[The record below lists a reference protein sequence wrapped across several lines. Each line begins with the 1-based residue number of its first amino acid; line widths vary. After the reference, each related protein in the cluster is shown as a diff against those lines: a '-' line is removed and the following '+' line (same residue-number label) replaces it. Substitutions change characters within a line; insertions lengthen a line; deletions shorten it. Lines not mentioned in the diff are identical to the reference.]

1 MYCNKKTL
9 VSIIDK
15 LLLKLN
21 VQVNYVI
28 IENDNKQ
35 DFLYVINKQNIIEF
49 HVNFSRIKKRD
60 LKTYLY
66 HEIYHIKQFNKN
78 FPVLLLSKD
87 KGDYSII
94 QKIITDLYVTDQ
106 MIKDNIYSIAYRV
119 FKKRLKGLCTNI
131 ESIQGIER
139 IYKTAYIMAEW
150 KIFFNKK
157 IYIIN
162 TRRIKK
168 VKKMFMNT
176 KINKIFNILVKEY
189 KNEDIMKMYDN
200 LIKSMNTNVSVDILE
215 NKIIII

>member
-21 VQVNYVI
+21 IQVNYII

-35 DFLYVINKQNIIEF
+35 DFLYVINNQNIIEF
-49 HVNFSRIKKRD
+49 HVNFSRIKKGD

-78 FPVLLLSKD
+78 FPTLLLSKE
-87 KGDYSII
+87 KEDYSII

-106 MIKDNIYSIAYRV
+106 MIKDKIYNIAYRV
-119 FKKRLKGLCTNI
+119 FKKRLQCLCKNI
-131 ESIQGIER
+131 ASIQGIER

-150 KIFFNKK
+150 EIFFNKK
-157 IYIIN
+157 NYIIN
-162 TRRIKK
+162 TRRVKR

-189 KNEDIMKMYDN
+189 KNEDIMKMYYD
-200 LIKSMNTNVSVDILE
+200 LIKSINTNVYVYMLE

>member
-21 VQVNYVI
+21 IQVNYII

-35 DFLYVINKQNIIEF
+35 DFLYVINNQNIIEF
-49 HVNFSRIKKRD
+49 HVNFSRIKKGD

-78 FPVLLLSKD
+78 FPTLLLSKE
-87 KGDYSII
+87 KEDYSII

-106 MIKDNIYSIAYRV
+106 MIKDKIYNIAYRV
-119 FKKRLKGLCTNI
+119 FKKRLKGLCKNI
-131 ESIQGIER
+131 ASIQGMER

-150 KIFFNKK
+150 EIFFNKK
-157 IYIIN
+157 NYIIN
-162 TRRIKK
+162 TRRVKR

-189 KNEDIMKMYDN
+189 KNEDIMKMYYD
-200 LIKSMNTNVSVDILE
+200 LIKSINTNVYVYMLE

>member
-1 MYCNKKTL
+1 MYINKKIL

-21 VQVNYVI
+21 VQANYVI

-35 DFLYVINKQNIIEF
+35 DFLYVINKQNTIEF
-49 HVNFSRIKKRD
+49 YVDFSRIKKRD

-78 FPVLLLSKD
+78 FPILLLSKD
-87 KGDYSII
+87 KEDYSII

-106 MIKDNIYSIAYRV
+106 MIKDNIYSIAYKV
-119 FKKRLKGLCTNI
+119 FKKRLNGLCTNI
-131 ESIQGIER
+131 GSIQGIEK

-157 IYIIN
+157 NYIIN
-162 TRRIKK
+162 ARRIKK
-168 VKKMFMNT
+168 VKKMLRNT
-176 KINKIFNILVKEY
+176 KIDHVFNILVKEY
-189 KNEDIMKMYDN
+189 KSEDIMKMYYN
-200 LIKSMNTNVSVDILE
+200 LIKSMNTNVSVNMLE
-215 NKIIII
+215 NKIVII

>member
-1 MYCNKKTL
+1 MCCNKKTL

-28 IENDNKQ
+28 IENDNQQ
-35 DFLYVINKQNIIEF
+35 DFLYVINKQNMIEF

-106 MIKDNIYSIAYRV
+106 MIKDNIYSIAYKV
-119 FKKRLKGLCTNI
+119 FKKR
-131 ESIQGIER
+131 
-139 IYKTAYIMAEW
+139 
-150 KIFFNKK
+150 
-157 IYIIN
+157 
-162 TRRIKK
+162 
-168 VKKMFMNT
+168 
-176 KINKIFNILVKEY
+176 
-189 KNEDIMKMYDN
+189 
-200 LIKSMNTNVSVDILE
+200 
-215 NKIIII
+215 